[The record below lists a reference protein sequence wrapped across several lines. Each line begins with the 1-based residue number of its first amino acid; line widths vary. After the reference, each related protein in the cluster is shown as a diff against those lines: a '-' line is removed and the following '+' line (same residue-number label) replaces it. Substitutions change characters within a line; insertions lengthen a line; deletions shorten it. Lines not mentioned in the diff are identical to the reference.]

1 EASEIPT
8 ARGIA
13 PGSWINANFD
23 VWIGDKEDIA
33 AWELLARAREFYGR
47 QLARHERGEAGAPK
61 AEQLSAAFEALLMA
75 EGSDWCWWFGPEHS
89 SANDAEF
96 DAFFRQLL
104 SEAYQ
109 SLGVDAPDELA
120 EPIKHKAAPAH
131 VVAPSALLNV
141 REGKLH
147 DQHIETKET
156 CLWGPQDAVLAAFD
170 RILELS
176 VARELLKLG
185 KRNSFALVVALWE
198 GGLPVDVL
206 PAEGA
211 FEVALGEDHFG

>member
-1 EASEIPT
+1 MHGRVHWLRQFRYGFSAE
-8 ARGIA
+8 R
-13 PGSWINANFD
+13 
-23 VWIGDKEDIA
+23 
-33 AWELLARAREFYGR
+33 FYIR
-47 QLARHERGEAGAPK
+47 VDLVEGA
-61 AEQLSAAFEALLMA
+61 LSGLQ
-75 EGSDWCWWFGPEHS
+75 
-89 SANDAEF
+89 DAEF
-96 DAFFRQLL
+96 RITLR
-104 SEAYQ
+104 
-109 SLGVDAPDELA
+109 GDEELR
-120 EPIKHKAAPAH
+120 IVLH
-131 VVAPSALLNV
+131 V

-211 FEVALGEDHFG
+211 FEVALGEDHFGWGA